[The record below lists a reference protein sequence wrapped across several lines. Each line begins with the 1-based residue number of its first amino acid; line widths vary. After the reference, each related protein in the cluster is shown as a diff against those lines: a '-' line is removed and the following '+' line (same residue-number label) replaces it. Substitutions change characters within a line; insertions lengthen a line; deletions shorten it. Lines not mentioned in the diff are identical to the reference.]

1 MIDWI
6 AVVVSLAVL
15 VGIAWMIAKGLYS
28 AMTGGWW

>member
-1 MIDWI
+1 MTDLI

-15 VGIAWMIAKGLYS
+15 VGVAWMIAKGLYD